1 MAVPY
6 RQILIVVFSGV
17 LLWLLASQ
25 ANHYLARLSVQLWFG
40 GLAVTF
46 PALRLNLKEGFTA
59 TFLIGLALD
68 AVTPVAF
75 GLHAILFVL
84 AHIVI
89 YNARA
94 RFAREET
101 VIAVIVALLA
111 NLALFLAFSFTQ
123 IGDSPSPAHAW
134 LRLFVDLI
142 VSQTAITLIGPW
154 FFALQRGAL
163 EIAGARLQD
172 DPRRLI

>member
-1 MAVPY
+1 MAPAF
-6 RQILIVVFSGV
+6 RQILIVILSGV
-17 LLWLLASQ
+17 LLWLLTAQ
-25 ANHYLARLSVQLWFG
+25 ANHYLARLGVQLWFG

-46 PALRLNLKEGFTA
+46 SALRLNLKGGLTA

-68 AVTPVAF
+68 SVTPVAF
-75 GLHAILFVL
+75 GLHAILFAL

-89 YNARA
+89 FNARA

-123 IGDSPSPAHAW
+123 VGGSPSPAHAW
-134 LRLFVDLI
+134 LRLFIDLI
-142 VSQTAITLIGPW
+142 VSQTAITLIAPW
-154 FFALQRGAL
+154 FFALQQHAL
-163 EIAGARLQD
+163 EFAGASLQD

>member
-1 MAVPY
+1 MAPPY
-6 RQILIVVFSGV
+6 RQTLIVLLAGM
-17 LLWLLASQ
+17 LLWLLAAQ
-25 ANHYLARLSVQLWFG
+25 ANHYLARLGVQLWFG
-40 GLAVTF
+40 GLAITF
-46 PALRLNLKEGFTA
+46 SALRLSLREGLTA
-59 TFLIGLALD
+59 TFLIGLAVD

-75 GLHAILFVL
+75 GLHAILFAL

-94 RFAREET
+94 RFAREEA

-111 NLALFLAFSFTQ
+111 NLALFLAVSFTQ
-123 IGDSPSPAHAW
+123 IADSPSPAHTW

-142 VSQTAITLIGPW
+142 VSQTALTFIGPW
-154 FFALQRGAL
+154 FFALQRRAL